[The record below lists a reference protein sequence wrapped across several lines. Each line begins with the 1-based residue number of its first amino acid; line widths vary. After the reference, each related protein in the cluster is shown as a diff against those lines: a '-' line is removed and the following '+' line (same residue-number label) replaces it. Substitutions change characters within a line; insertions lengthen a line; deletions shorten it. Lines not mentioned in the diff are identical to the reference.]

1 MKEESKKILS
11 EGVSKNK
18 GTIFTFLFLVIA
30 PFIFD
35 SILLSVLISDQTY
48 FHQFTYSEWSLFYL
62 LAMFAMAFGLTH
74 TTFIAVF
81 SGFFLSYISIPFVVV
96 SYLLASVIGYF
107 IGRLITR
114 EKVIT
119 TIMTLPKA
127 EPIAIELKKR
137 EFMIILLSR
146 LSPALPFAVTNLLL
160 SILKADFKKYFIAGS
175 IGMLPRTLIFI
186 WTGTQAK
193 SIAEVIRN
201 PETISISRI
210 STILFLV
217 ISVTGLFY
225 YILRAL
231 KTASNRSNSNN

>member
-1 MKEESKKILS
+1 
-11 EGVSKNK
+11 
-18 GTIFTFLFLVIA
+18 
-30 PFIFD
+30 
-35 SILLSVLISDQTY
+35 
-48 FHQFTYSEWSLFYL
+48 
-62 LAMFAMAFGLTH
+62 MFAMAFGLTH

-81 SGFFLSYISIPFVVV
+81 SGYFLSYISIPFVIV

-107 IGRLITR
+107 VGRLITG
-114 EKVIT
+114 EKVIN

-127 EPIAIELKKR
+127 VPIAGELKKR

-201 PETISISRI
+201 PETISVSRI
-210 STILFLV
+210 STLIFLV
-217 ISVTGLFY
+217 VSVTGLFY
-225 YILRAL
+225 YILKAL
-231 KTASNRSNSNN
+231 KTGTNRTNSDN

>member
-1 MKEESKKILS
+1 LKAESKKVLS
-11 EGVSKNK
+11 EGISNNK
-18 GTIFTFLFLVIA
+18 GTVFTFLFLVIA

-35 SILLSVLISDQTY
+35 SILLSILISDQTY
-48 FHQFTYSEWSLFYL
+48 FHQFTYLQWSIFYL

-81 SGFFLSYISIPFVVV
+81 SGYFLSYISIPFVIV

-107 IGRLITR
+107 VGRLITG
-114 EKVIT
+114 EKVIN

-127 EPIAIELKKR
+127 VPIAGELKKR

-201 PETISISRI
+201 PETISVSRI
-210 STILFLV
+210 STLIFLV
-217 ISVTGLFY
+217 VSVTGLFY
-225 YILRAL
+225 YILKAL
-231 KTASNRSNSNN
+231 KTGTNRTNSDN